1 MYVHMCCIQIG
12 KHKKNARATNA
23 LTAIFVTSASIV
35 VRISSFRK
43 RYQEKM
49 QTFVSCVIRHVT
61 LEYNPLPSRGQ

>member
-12 KHKKNARATNA
+12 KYKKIARITNA
-23 LTAIFVTSASIV
+23 LTAIFVTSASNV

-49 QTFVSCVIRHVT
+49 QNICE
-61 LEYNPLPSRGQ
+61 LCN